1 MAKKGLQ
8 NLDNP
13 ALAFITAKE
22 PADQLQPIKKKPAGG
37 IREAM
42 AQPGQKIIK
51 NRFGQESKTKR
62 LQLVVKPST
71 HTRLANLV
79 KARASTDPHISMNG
93 LINDLLEEYLDAN
106 G

>member
-8 NLDNP
+8 NIDNP
-13 ALAFITAKE
+13 AMAFITTEA

-37 IREAM
+37 TREAT
-42 AQPGQKIIK
+42 QKPKVIK

-71 HTRLANLV
+71 HARLVDLV
-79 KARASTDPHISMNG
+79 NARASTEPHISING
-93 LINDLLEEYLDAN
+93 LINKLLEEYLDAN
-106 G
+106 E